1 MGNGA
6 LPHGPSYRAH
16 PRLYR
21 NSPGRCGPE
30 GLLTEVLRNRQR
42 WAVSD
47 NQIDRAQRT
56 SSHVWYRHSPDTC
69 HNEHWQCQ
77 DCHHHE
83 FCRYEHKYPH
93 RCPLEY
99 SLPLMRQ
106 FENSGKA
113 PKGFPVD
120 THGMLRM
127 STKPGAYGWYGHAVP
142 RERRL
147 DLHQHSLADRLLHGM
162 CPGCGESRQRPICG
176 AAVRL
181 LTQVVQ
187 RL

>member
-6 LPHGPSYRAH
+6 LPHGSSYRAH

-21 NSPGRCGPE
+21 NSPGRCGPA

-127 STKPGAYGWYGHAVP
+127 TTSRGHTGGMDM
-142 RERRL
+142 R
-147 DLHQHSLADRLLHGM
+147 SLANAVLIYINTVLQTGFYL
-162 CPGCGESRQRPICG
+162 GCVRV
-176 AAVRL
+176 AVSLGRDL
-181 LTQVVQ
+181 SVAPPCVC
-187 RL
+187 